1 MEELVQ
7 KAKNYFIL
15 ARIAEKIEMYSES
28 ASNYF
33 KALSAINDFMLGK
46 LNFKAKD
53 HSDRFALL
61 KVNLPELYAITDKLF
76 YVYRRTYTNEINKE
90 EIKLIRKNVEDA
102 FKNAKVEIPTDKN
115 IEEKTEK
122 LFKK

>member
-7 KAKNYFIL
+7 KARNYFIL
-15 ARIAEKIEMYSES
+15 ARIAEKIEMYSKS

-33 KALSAINDFMLGK
+33 KALSAINDFMLDK

-53 HSDRFALL
+53 HSERFMLL
-61 KVNLPELYAITDKLF
+61 KSNLPELYIITDKLF
-76 YVYRRTYTNEINKE
+76 SVYRRAYTSEINKD
-90 EIKLIRKNVEDA
+90 EIKLIKKNVEDA
-102 FKNAKVEIPTDKN
+102 FKNAKVEIPTDRD
-115 IEEKTEK
+115 IEEKTEN